1 MAVATLTSKG
11 QVTIPKSV
19 REALQLQSGDK
30 IEISVT
36 GEGEALIRLISRTTE
51 EVFGRLR
58 DMNRS
63 DRQVVSIEEMDGAI
77 AERMKC
83 DFQ

>member
-19 REALQLQSGDK
+19 REALQLESGDK

-36 GEGEALIRLISRTTE
+36 GEGEALIRSISESPE
-51 EVFGRLR
+51 EVFGSLR
-58 DMNRS
+58 AMS
-63 DRQVVSIEEMDGAI
+63 QAGKKVVSIEEMNEAI
-77 AERMKC
+77 AGRMRGK
-83 DFQ
+83 F